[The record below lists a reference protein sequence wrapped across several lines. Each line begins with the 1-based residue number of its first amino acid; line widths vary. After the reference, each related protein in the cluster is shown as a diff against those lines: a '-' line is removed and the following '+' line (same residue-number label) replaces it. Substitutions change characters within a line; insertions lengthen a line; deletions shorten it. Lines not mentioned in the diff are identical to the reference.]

1 MRKLAAIVVAAA
13 LLSGCMSTLQ
23 KNTYDERARE
33 ECDQEPGTNRVDCY
47 DRVERN
53 SREREW

>member
-1 MRKLAAIVVAAA
+1 MRKLAALLCATA

-23 KNTYDERARE
+23 NAYDERAHE
-33 ECDQEPGTNRVDCY
+33 ECDQHRGSDRADCH

-53 SREREW
+53 SRERGW